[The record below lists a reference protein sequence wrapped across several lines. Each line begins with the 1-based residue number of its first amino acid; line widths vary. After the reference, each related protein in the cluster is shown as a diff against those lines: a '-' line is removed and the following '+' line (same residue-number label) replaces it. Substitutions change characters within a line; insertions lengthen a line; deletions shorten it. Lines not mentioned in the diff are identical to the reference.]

1 MSSTTQLIEEMIR
14 FCKRS
19 PKRADILKA
28 VRKRKNYADVA
39 KEVGVDETTASR
51 ILAGMERIGL
61 VEGELG
67 NYRQSDGIRNIN
79 IDSELKSI
87 RRTSRIIPNSK
98 ESLRIEK
105 LKILDFEKALD
116 KFNLDPIIR
125 QDCFPLRKPYRT
137 HVGEA
142 YLTLEDIMRKE
153 TRLPDNFTGTDLVSE
168 VTKLGVF
175 RRTVSSEE
183 QGLGQLYR
191 GAVLWLRNPSH
202 HRKDTVSREDAFKTI
217 LFADY
222 LIKLF
227 RTQKALNGL

>member
-1 MSSTTQLIEEMIR
+1 MASTAELIEEMIR
-14 FCKRS
+14 FCRRSSKRS
-19 PKRADILKA
+19 DILKA
-28 VRKRKNYADVA
+28 VRKRKNYAIVA

-51 ILAGMERIGL
+51 ILAAMGRIRL

-67 NYRQSDGIRNIN
+67 VYRQTDGIRNVN
-79 IDSELKSI
+79 IDSELK
-87 RRTSRIIPNSK
+87 RAKQTSRRSLGTK
-98 ESLRIEK
+98 ELPKIEK

-116 KFNLDPIIR
+116 KLNLDPIIR
-125 QDCFPLRKPYRT
+125 QDCFPLRRPFRKD
-137 HVGEA
+137 VGEA
-142 YLTLEDIMRKE
+142 YLTLEDILRREMK
-153 TRLPDNFTGTDLVSE
+153 LPDNLTGTDLVSE
-168 VTKLGVF
+168 VTRLGVF
-175 RRTVSSEE
+175 KRTVNSEE

-227 RTQKALNGL
+227 RSQKALNGV